1 MSETNDKAIEFIANN
16 LSNKAAQDEGYVGAP
31 RWGCLRDDLKNK
43 FLGEAKLLVAE
54 WHNDERKALLDRKPI
69 SDLLNNATIPT
80 EE

>member
-1 MSETNDKAIEFIANN
+1 MSEINDKAIEFIANN

-31 RWGCLRDDLKNK
+31 RWGCLRDDLKDK

-54 WHNDERKALLDRKPI
+54 WHNDEMKALLARKPI
-69 SDLLNNATIPT
+69 SDLLKNATIST